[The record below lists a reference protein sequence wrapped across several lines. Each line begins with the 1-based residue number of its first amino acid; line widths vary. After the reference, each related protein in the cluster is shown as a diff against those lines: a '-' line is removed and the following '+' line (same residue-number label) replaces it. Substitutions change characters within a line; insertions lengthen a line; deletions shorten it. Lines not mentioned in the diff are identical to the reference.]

1 MAFGRD
7 WLVEQ
12 LPRPMAEDRF
22 LRQFVALTQEIST
35 GVRQE
40 IEDVPAFLDVSLAP
54 EPFVRWL
61 GSWLGLAA
69 EPVDADPKARDRRLR
84 LLVQEVGGL
93 YTRRGT
99 RSGLEGLLTA
109 LTGQAAYV
117 EDSGG
122 VFAWGTATPNRRR
135 AIVNLAH
142 DGGLKHQGLLE
153 LLRQEIAIDTTFE
166 LWIEGKIVRDE
177 AAPALLDEVEGGEA
191 MPEWALAEIP
201 DAPLEAGVPVLA
213 GAGDHPPTTVSAA
226 PDAAPPGGTP

>member
-22 LRQFVALTQEIST
+22 IRQFVALTQEIST

-69 EPVDADPKARDRRLR
+69 EPVDIDPHERERRLR
-84 LLVQEVGGL
+84 LLVREVGGL
-93 YTRRGT
+93 FTRRGT

-122 VFAWGTATPNRRR
+122 VFAAGTATPNRKH
-135 AIVNLAH
+135 AVVHLQAA
-142 DGGLKHQGLLE
+142 GGVDEQALLH
-153 LLRQEIAIDTTFE
+153 LVRQEIAVDTTFE
-166 LWIEGKIVRDE
+166 FRIGERRIVEDVAG
-177 AAPALLDEVEGGEA
+177 AALDEVAGDEGDA
-191 MPEWALAEIP
+191 MPDWAIAEIP
-201 DAPLEAGVPVLA
+201 DVPTLTAAGEAPATA
-213 GAGDHPPTTVSAA
+213 
-226 PDAAPPGGTP
+226 GGTA